1 MFTGVLPIGSVVLL
15 KDSTKKLMI
24 IGFAQVS
31 ASNPERV
38 YDYVGCVFPEGFL
51 GPDKTYLFDSHQI
64 EKIFAV
70 GYQDEEQMTF
80 KTKIDA
86 ALNNIRKKEA
96 QDKDNENNEENK

>member
-31 ASNPERV
+31 ASNPKRV

-51 GPDKTYLFDSHQI
+51 GPDQTYLFDSYQI
-64 EKIFAV
+64 EKIYAV
-70 GYQDEEQMTF
+70 GYQDEEQMAF
-80 KTKIDA
+80 KVKIDA
-86 ALNNIRKKEA
+86 ALNDIRKKEA